1 MSKEILSLPYS
12 VDQLIEILDQVY
24 PDESAR
30 LEWTDREVWYKAGQR
45 SVIQWLLELKRRE
58 ENPSPED

>member
-1 MSKEILSLPYS
+1 MSKEILSLPYN